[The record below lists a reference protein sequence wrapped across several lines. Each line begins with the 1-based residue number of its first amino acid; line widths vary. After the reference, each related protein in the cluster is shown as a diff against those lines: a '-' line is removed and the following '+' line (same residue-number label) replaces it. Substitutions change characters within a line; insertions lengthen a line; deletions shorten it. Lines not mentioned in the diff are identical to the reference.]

1 MLFSSIPFLFWFLPG
16 VLILYAAAPGS
27 LKNTVLL
34 LSSLFFYGWGEP
46 RYVIWMMLAILMA
59 YIFGLLIERY
69 QSVPKLARLFL
80 ALSVSSSLL
89 MLGYFKYADFFIRN
103 VNAATGCSIS
113 LLNITLPIGISFY
126 TFQILSYTVDVYR
139 QDVKAQR
146 NLIDLATYVA
156 LFPQLIAGPIVRYSD
171 IAEQL
176 KGRIHTMGK
185 TAQGIRRFIL
195 GLGKKILIANLLGE
209 LCSIFRASDDKSVL
223 FFWLYAVAYT
233 LHVYF
238 DFSGYSDMAIG
249 LGKLFGF
256 DFLENF
262 NYPFISKSI
271 TEFWRRWHMTL
282 GSWFRDYVYIPL
294 GGSRCSKGKM
304 IRNLLVV
311 WLLTGLWHGA
321 GWNFLLWGFLLFVL
335 VAVEKLCLLKVF
347 RRVPILGHVYMIL
360 AIPLSWL
367 IFAISDPGQIWI
379 YVQRLFPFLAAA
391 GRFSWF
397 AGDYLKYGKM
407 YLITL
412 LAGMILI
419 TPLPRKLYERYKGSM
434 WSALVLILIFWF
446 SVYCIW
452 IGQDDPFMY
461 FAF

>member
-1 MLFSSIPFLFWFLPG
+1 MPIFLLIYYTVPEKYG
-16 VLILYAAAPGS
+16 NLILFLG
-27 LKNTVLL
+27 
-34 LSSLFFYGWGEP
+34 SLFFYAYGEHRFFWLILVSLVIHYALT
-46 RYVIWMMLAILMA
+46 RYSQGKSRKCQRICLVVMLA
-59 YIFGLLIERY
+59 YGFGM
-69 QSVPKLARLFL
+69 LFI
-80 ALSVSSSLL
+80 
-89 MLGYFKYADFFIRN
+89 FKYMDFFVANWNHLAVWLADRGSSVKLPH
-103 VNAATGCSIS
+103 VNAPEIS
-113 LLNITLPIGISFY
+113 LPLGISFY
-126 TFQILSYTVDVYR
+126 TFQIAAYAIDVYR
-139 QDVKAQR
+139 GQVKPEER
-146 NLIDLATYVA
+146 FVDLGAF
-156 LFPQLIAGPIVRYSD
+156 LSMFPQLIAGPIVLYHDVS
-171 IAEQL
+171 AQL
-176 KGRIHTMGK
+176 KKRVLSWRHMENGIK
-185 TAQGIRRFIL
+185 TFIIGLSLKMLLANTFGILWNQVQTAGVSAASVPMVWL
-195 GLGKKILIANLLGE
+195 GALG
-209 LCSIFRASDDKSVL
+209 
-223 FFWLYAVAYT
+223 YT
-233 LHVYF
+233 FQIYF
-238 DFSGYSDMAIG
+238 DFQGYSMMAMG
-249 LGKLFGF
+249 LGEMLGF
-256 DFLENF
+256 RIPRNF
-262 NYPFISKSI
+262 RHPYMATSV
-271 TEFWRRWHMTL
+271 TDFWRRWHMTL

-311 WLLTGLWHGA
+311 WLLTGMWHGA

-335 VAVEKLCLLKVF
+335 VTVEKLCLLKVF

-367 IFAISDPGQIWI
+367 IFAISDPRQIWI

>member
-1 MLFSSIPFLFWFLPG
+1 MKRTLWFIFFLLNSLFYLYADSENDSLLKVLDKVISERLIYTQKKEATIKELKKKKVGLNSLEDIYNLNKEIIHQYETFVCDSAEQYIHENIDIAKTIGNKEYLLEEQLRLAFVYSLSGLFIQANDIFKSIKCADLPDHLKALYCWNRIRYYENLIKYTDDVRFSNEYISEKEAYRDTVMSILFDQSDEYRKEKAVKLQDKG
-16 VLILYAAAPGS
+16 STKEALLILTEIYDKQEPASHGYAMMAMG
-27 LKNTVLL
+27 L
-34 LSSLFFYGWGEP
+34 GE
-46 RYVIWMMLAILMA
+46 
-59 YIFGLLIERY
+59 
-69 QSVPKLARLFL
+69 
-80 ALSVSSSLL
+80 
-89 MLGYFKYADFFIRN
+89 MLGFRIPRN
-103 VNAATGCSIS
+103 FRHPYMAT
-113 LLNITLPIGISFY
+113 
-126 TFQILSYTVDVYR
+126 
-139 QDVKAQR
+139 
-146 NLIDLATYVA
+146 
-156 LFPQLIAGPIVRYSD
+156 
-171 IAEQL
+171 
-176 KGRIHTMGK
+176 
-185 TAQGIRRFIL
+185 
-195 GLGKKILIANLLGE
+195 
-209 LCSIFRASDDKSVL
+209 SV
-223 FFWLYAVAYT
+223 T
-233 LHVYF
+233 
-238 DFSGYSDMAIG
+238 D
-249 LGKLFGF
+249 
-256 DFLENF
+256 
-262 NYPFISKSI
+262 
-271 TEFWRRWHMTL
+271 FWRRWHMTL